1 MRIRTLWV
9 AGFILGWAAAAF
21 AQGGLSAARTERA
34 QVPGWQAAYA
44 RGDFPTA
51 GALLQALVFEH
62 PQQLPQ
68 GSARYPDAEAIQTLA
83 RMYADGQGVPQDLL
97 TACGLSNLASGAAV
111 YQHGDRDARTAAIRR
126 QVEAH
131 CVPLTPAERRDA
143 MQANRCFQ
151 LGPSPRV
158 LVESPAR
165 RVELGR
171 SGLTIVEHGRT
182 REYALLPLVRC
193 AQQVPEVRYARVAPP
208 KGSKLR
214 AREFVEIYAWHSS
227 VRDGQRLRTLE
238 WSAVEL
244 TGPSVALR
252 ARTVL
257 ERGEGSAWPA
267 RGVPDIF
274 SSPVKFAMHTSGDV
288 RWQMAGRSG
297 LHGVIGR
304 PAALA
309 ASGKVQKGFR

>member
-1 MRIRTLWV
+1 MGL
-9 AGFILGWAAAAF
+9 AGLFLAWAAAAS
-21 AQGGLSAARTERA
+21 AQSAVPAARGA
-34 QVPGWQAAYA
+34 AGGVAGWQEAYA
-44 RGDFPTA
+44 RQDFPTA
-51 GALLQALVFEH
+51 AALLQALVFEH
-62 PQQLPQ
+62 PQQLLQ
-68 GSARYPDAEAIQTLA
+68 GSPRYPDAEAIQTLA

-97 TACGLSNLASGAAV
+97 TACALSNLGSGAAV
-111 YQHGDRDARTAAIRR
+111 YQHGDRDPRTAAIQR

-151 LGPSPRV
+151 LGPSPRI
-158 LVESPAR
+158 LVESPTR

-171 SGLTIVEHGRT
+171 AGVAIVERGRT
-182 REYALLPLVRC
+182 REYALMPLVRC
-193 AQQVPEVRYARVAPP
+193 AQQVPEVRYVRVAPP
-208 KGSKLR
+208 KGSKLP

-227 VRDGQRLRTLE
+227 VRNGQRLRTLE

-244 TGPSVALR
+244 TGPSVSLR

-267 RGVPDIF
+267 RGVPAIF
-274 SSPVKFAMHTSGDV
+274 SEPVKFSMHKSGDV

-304 PAALA
+304 PAGLRA
-309 ASGKVQKGFR
+309 AAGGR

>member
-1 MRIRTLWV
+1 MRTRTMGF
-9 AGFILGWAAAAF
+9 AGLILAWAATAS
-21 AQGGLSAARTERA
+21 AQG
-34 QVPGWQAAYA
+34 WQEAYA
-44 RGDFPTA
+44 RRDFPTA
-51 GALLQALVFEH
+51 AALLQATVFEH
-62 PQQLPQ
+62 PQQLSQ
-68 GSARYPDAEAIQTLA
+68 GSARYPDAQAIQTLA
-83 RMYADGQGVPQDLL
+83 QMYADGQGVPQDLL
-97 TACGLSNLASGAAV
+97 TACALSNLGSGAAV
-111 YQHGDRDARTAAIRR
+111 YQHGDRDPRTAAIQR

-151 LGPSPRV
+151 LGPPPRM
-158 LVESPAR
+158 LVESATR

-171 SGLTIVEHGRT
+171 TRLTIVEHGRT
-182 REYALLPLVRC
+182 REYALMPIVRC
-193 AQQVPEVRYARVAPP
+193 AQQVPEVRYVRVPPP
-208 KGSKLR
+208 KGLKLP

-227 VRDGQRLRTLE
+227 MRDGQRLRTLE

-244 TGPSVALR
+244 AGKSVTLR

-267 RGVPDIF
+267 RGVPPIF
-274 SSPVKFAMHTSGDV
+274 AAPVKFAMHKSGDV

-304 PAALA
+304 PAALRA
-309 ASGKVQKGFR
+309 TR